1 MAYNHGKA
9 EYKWKLWKERE
20 EKILR
25 DSGVTEDTI
34 EAIRFYDRQ
43 AFNSDRR
50 YYERVQETDTYL
62 DTVAASTDQAEPKTV
77 QDFLDYIENQE
88 LFHVLITVDRL
99 KEKVQN
105 DVWIAVFMQLFL
117 VALDKSLDFRRIRL
131 LSAVSQGKNKRNKIL
146 VAGAAHQHHM
156 QAALHPKENAAL
168 RVCCQVKPLGHLIQI
183 ILLGFTHVENS
194 PYLSVFQP
202 PDAGGR
208 PVHISRPR

>member
-1 MAYNHGKA
+1 MAYNHGRA
-9 EYKWKLWKERE
+9 ERKWKLWKEKE

-25 DSGVTEDTI
+25 DSGASEDMI
-34 EAIRFYDRQ
+34 EAIRLYDRQ

-117 VALDKSLDFRRIRL
+117 VALDKSIFR
-131 LSAVSQGKNKRNKIL
+131 G
-146 VAGAAHQHHM
+146 
-156 QAALHPKENAAL
+156 
-168 RVCCQVKPLGHLIQI
+168 
-183 ILLGFTHVENS
+183 
-194 PYLSVFQP
+194 
-202 PDAGGR
+202 
-208 PVHISRPR
+208 